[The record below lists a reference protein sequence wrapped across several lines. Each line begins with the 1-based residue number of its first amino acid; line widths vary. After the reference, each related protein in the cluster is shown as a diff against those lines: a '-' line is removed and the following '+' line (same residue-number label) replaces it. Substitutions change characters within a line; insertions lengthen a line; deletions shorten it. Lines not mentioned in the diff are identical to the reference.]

1 MSAAEPEIEELKCN
15 NKIEQNVKVQQYYD
29 FQNINLM
36 PELCLFKKQF
46 NEPFN
51 IFICLGS
58 SIVDLIS
65 AYFKQHITNSLDET
79 CPLRISP
86 ITLIS
91 NFIASLTTE

>member
-15 NKIEQNVKVQQYYD
+15 NKIEQKRQSPRQWKVQQYYD

-79 CPLRISP
+79 IM
-86 ITLIS
+86 TLG
-91 NFIASLTTE
+91 FDQGETV